1 MQQFIFFFNL
11 LSITSLYYVGN
22 KKNTE
27 HDTGINVYWQ
37 PSSTQ
42 RAYLYSIRTAII
54 NLELTK
60 SLEDKPDDPIH
71 ETVGDNNDNDNDD
84 NDNYYDYLD
93 HNNCITTTGLC
104 LKRAQL
110 LDL

>member
-1 MQQFIFFFNL
+1 
-11 LSITSLYYVGN
+11 
-22 KKNTE
+22 
-27 HDTGINVYWQ
+27 
-37 PSSTQ
+37 
-42 RAYLYSIRTAII
+42 
-54 NLELTK
+54 LTK